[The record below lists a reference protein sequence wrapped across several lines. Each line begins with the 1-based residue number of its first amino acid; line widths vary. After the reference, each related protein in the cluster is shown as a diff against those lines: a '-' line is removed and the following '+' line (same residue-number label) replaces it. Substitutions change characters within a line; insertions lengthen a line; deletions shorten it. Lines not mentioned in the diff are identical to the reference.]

1 MNEQKTE
8 VVSGVTAGMLQT
20 NAGTFNCQVIELGIA
35 GEGLARI
42 TINGTAED
50 LQALFDYVNEAAE

>member
-8 VVSGVTAGMLQT
+8 IVNGVTAGMLQT
-20 NAGTFNCQVIELGIA
+20 NAAKYNCEVVELGIA
-35 GEGLARI
+35 GGGMARI
-42 TINGTAED
+42 TLTGTAED